1 MKRRDFLIGTTA
13 ITLTE
18 FLAGCETQA
27 DLKVKLLK
35 NTIPAQMVSKFRGE
49 LTSRPKLS
57 FQPQESLTEL
67 FSLLQGWQK
76 KSLLEK
82 EQSSKNKTENIY
94 IAKLFS
100 LLQGWQKKSLLEKE
114 QSSKNKTENIY
125 IANLVTL
132 GDYWLANAIKQ
143 KLIRPLT
150 LNSESLSRWNTLPKK
165 WRDLVTRNDQGDV
178 DTQGKIWAA
187 PYQWGTTL
195 IAYRVDKF
203 KTLGWQPK
211 DWKDLWRPELEGNIS
226 LLNQPREV
234 IGLTLKKLGKSYN
247 TKNIDQ
253 VENLKSELEKLN
265 KQVKFYSSDN
275 YLQPLTIGDTWLA
288 VGWSN
293 DILPLLKKRKE
304 IAAILPQSGTALWAN
319 LWVEP
324 TDSAKTDLTEKWID
338 FCWQPQIAKQMS
350 LLTQASSPV
359 LLGINNNPLLFP
371 PQKIIEKSEFLAPLA
386 NTTIEKY
393 RNLWQEIRQPI

>member
-13 ITLTE
+13 IALTE
-18 FLAGCETQA
+18 FLAGCDTQA
-27 DLKVKLLK
+27 DLKIKLLK

-67 FSLLQGWQK
+67 FSLLQGWHK

-82 EQSSKNKTENIY
+82 EQSST
-94 IAKLFS
+94 
-100 LLQGWQKKSLLEKE
+100 
-114 QSSKNKTENIY
+114 NKTENIY

-132 GDYWLANAIKQ
+132 GDYWLANAIQ
-143 KLIRPLT
+143 QELIRPL
-150 LNSESLSRWNTLPKK
+150 NSKSLPRWNKLPKK
-165 WRDLVTRNDQGDV
+165 CHDLVTRNNQGYI

-203 KTLGWQPK
+203 KALGWQPK
-211 DWKDLWRPELEGNIS
+211 DWKDLWRKELKGNIS
-226 LLNQPREV
+226 LLNQAREV
-234 IGLTLKKLGKSYN
+234 IGLTLKKLGQSYN

-253 VENLKSELEKLN
+253 VENLKSELVKLN
-265 KQVKFYSSDN
+265 QQVKFYSSDN
-275 YLQPLTIGDTWLA
+275 YLQSLIIGDTWLA

-319 LWVEP
+319 LWVKP
-324 TDSAKTDLTEKWID
+324 TDSAETYLTEKWID

-359 LLGINNNPLLFP
+359 LPEINNNPLLFP
-371 PQKIIEKSEFLAPLA
+371 PKEIIQKSEFLAPLEKS
-386 NTTIEKY
+386 TIEQY
-393 RNLWQEIRQPI
+393 QQLWQEIRQPIKIQ

>member
-27 DLKVKLLK
+27 DLKIKLLK

-49 LTSRPKLS
+49 LTSSAKLS

-67 FSLLQGWQK
+67 FSLLQGWHK

-82 EQSSKNKTENIY
+82 EQLSTNKTENID
-94 IAKLFS
+94 
-100 LLQGWQKKSLLEKE
+100 
-114 QSSKNKTENIY
+114 

-143 KLIRPLT
+143 ELIQS
-150 LNSESLSRWNTLPKK
+150 LNSESLPRWNKLPEK
-165 WRDLVTRNDQGDV
+165 WLDLVKRNDQGYV
-178 DTQGKIWAA
+178 DPQGKIWAA

-203 KTLGWQPK
+203 KTLEWQPK
-211 DWKDLWRPELEGNIS
+211 DWKDLWRPELKGKIS
-226 LLNQPREV
+226 LLNQAREV

-247 TKNIDQ
+247 TKSIDQ
-253 VENLKSELEKLN
+253 VENLKSELVKLN
-265 KQVKFYSSDN
+265 QQVKFYSSDN
-275 YLQPLTIGDTWLA
+275 YLQPLIIGDTWLA

-293 DILPLLKKRKE
+293 DILPLLKKRKK

-319 LWVEP
+319 LWVKP
-324 TDSAKTDLTEKWID
+324 TDSMDTYLTEKWID
-338 FCWQPQIAKQMS
+338 FCWQPQIAKQIS

-359 LLGINNNPLLFP
+359 LLEINPNELTSEMNNNPLLFP
-371 PQKIIEKSEFLAPLA
+371 PKKIIEKSEFLAPLDKI
-386 NTTIEKY
+386 TIEKY
-393 RNLWQEIRQPI
+393 QQLWQEIRQPIKIQ